1 MPGLSANPLIFE
13 KIKLNEDKFECFY
26 LEWLEPIE
34 NETIESYVNRLIKNI
49 KHQYPVLIGVSF
61 GGIIVQEIA
70 KKIDVKKTIII
81 SSIKDPS
88 ELSNTLKFA
97 KKFKIYSI
105 LPTGLVNLF
114 QDFTKKIVSSK
125 KIQERIKMYEKYLTV
140 RSKNY
145 LDWGIKNVLIW
156 KNENPV
162 TNIIHIHGTEDHIFP
177 KKYIKNAIFLPKATH
192 VLILMQAKWLN
203 KHLPDLI
210 LKENYE
216 KELD

>member
-13 KIKLNEDKFECFY
+13 KIKLNEEKFESFY
-26 LEWLEPIE
+26 LEWLEPSE

-49 KHQYPVLIGVSF
+49 KHESPVLIGVSF

-70 KKIDVKKTIII
+70 KKINVKKTIII

-97 KKFKIYSI
+97 KKYKIYHI
-105 LPTGLVNLF
+105 LPTGFVNLF
-114 QDFTKKIVSSK
+114 QDIIKKIVSSK

-156 KNENPV
+156 KNENPI

-192 VLILMQAKWLN
+192 VLILLQAKWLN
-203 KHLPDLI
+203 KNLPDLI